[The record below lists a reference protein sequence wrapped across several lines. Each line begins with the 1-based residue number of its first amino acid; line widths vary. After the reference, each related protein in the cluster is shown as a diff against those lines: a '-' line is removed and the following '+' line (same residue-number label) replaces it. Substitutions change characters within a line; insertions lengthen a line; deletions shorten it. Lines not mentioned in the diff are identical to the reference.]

1 MMAQR
6 DDTLREHLE
15 TGRKKTQYTS
25 IIIHNEVID
34 VVAEYIRKENT
45 RNLEDEN
52 AFFSIMAN
60 WVTNPHSNQEVMSV
74 CLRMLAGCKDKEFF
88 ILYTLRG
95 QRTKVIAHAFIECLK
110 YHNIDISKARV
121 QSYDGAQ
128 CMSSDKIG
136 VQARIKQLCPCA

>member
-6 DDTLREHLE
+6 DDTLREHE
-15 TGRKKTQYTS
+15 TGRKNAQYTS
-25 IIIHNEVID
+25 IIIQNEVID

-45 RNLEDEN
+45 QNLGDEN
-52 AFFSIMAN
+52 AFFSIMAGE
-60 WVTNPHSNQEVMSV
+60 VTDPHGNQEIMSV

-88 ILYTLRG
+88 FDFIYLERATEE
-95 QRTKVIAHAFIECLK
+95 VIAHAVIECLK
-110 YHNIDISKARV
+110 DHNVDISKARG

-136 VQARIKQLCPCA
+136 VQARIKQLYP